1 MGPLNMGRG
10 IKVLVIVMAV
20 VAIVAVAIGLY
31 VSQYDNLEV
40 DVDVGQSS
48 YSRPGPD
55 AVELHIVFVL
65 TNTGSVEL
73 YVPPTTFDLDVD
85 GVYAGPGSSEAV
97 TVPAG
102 GKAWSTAE
110 VTVNSATAPLAYL
123 ALVDAGTD
131 TITLDGEA
139 HVDVGPFTL
148 DFPFKESF
156 RMDV

>member
-102 GKAWSTAE
+102 GKAWSKAE

>member
-1 MGPLNMGRG
+1 MGRG
-10 IKVLVIVMAV
+10 IKILVVVMAI
-20 VAIVAVAIGLY
+20 VAIVAVSIGLY

-40 DVDVGQSS
+40 DVDVAQSS

-55 AVELHIVFVL
+55 SVELHIVFVL

-85 GVYAGPGSSEAV
+85 GVYAGPGSSKAV

-110 VTVNSATAPLAYL
+110 VTVDSATAPLAYL
-123 ALVDAGTD
+123 ALVDVGTD

-156 RMDV
+156 KMNV

>member
-1 MGPLNMGRG
+1 MGPFTMGRG
-10 IKVLVIVMAV
+10 IKILVVVMAV
-20 VAIVAVAIGLY
+20 VAIVAVSIGLY
-31 VSQYDNLEV
+31 VSQYDNLDV

-48 YSRPGPD
+48 YTRPTAD
-55 AVELHIVFVL
+55 AVELHLVFVL
-65 TNTGSVEL
+65 TNTGSVDL
-73 YVPPTTFDLDVD
+73 YVPPTTFDVDVD

-110 VTVNSATAPLAYL
+110 VTVDSLSAPLAYL

-139 HVDVGPFTL
+139 HVEVGPFTL